1 MQIQEIENKLISIL
15 RNYGAQKIGIFGSYI
30 RGEQRA
36 DSDLDILVN
45 FSDTKSLLTLIRIER
60 ELSEQL
66 GIKVDLLTEQS
77 ISPYL
82 IDQIRAEMKVLL
94 Q

>member
-15 RNYGAQKIGIFGSYI
+15 KKYGAQKIGIFGSYI

-45 FSDTKSLLTLIRIER
+45 FSDAKSLLTLIRIER

-66 GIKVDLLTEQS
+66 VVKVDLLTEQS

-82 IDQIRAEMKVLL
+82 IDQIKTEMKVLL